1 MPNSQSPIPYPQ
13 LPMNIKSLKKLT
25 LLGSLYI
32 SQFIPAFFIYEALP
46 VFMRQQGVSLQ
57 AIGLLPLVVIP
68 VMLKFLWS
76 PLIDRYGFTRWG
88 HYRFWIICFQ
98 FLVIC
103 TVIGLAFLGINQNF
117 IILLLGMLLL
127 SFLCSSQDIAT
138 DALAVG
144 FLKPEERGLGNGIQ
158 TSGNYAGAVI
168 GGGGMLILLSRWGWK
183 ATLLT
188 MALIM
193 FVALIPI
200 IRYRE
205 RINKP
210 RKASNTKPGLKNL
223 INFYRRPGMGKWLL
237 MLVFYSSGTMM
248 AATMFRPLLV
258 DIGLSLTEI
267 GLLRGI
273 VSYSAG
279 ILGAII
285 AGFLIVP
292 LGRRRS
298 LIVFGLIRIFAICTY
313 LLPAF
318 GVTNL
323 PVLYFVAICVQIS
336 IGMAT
341 TPLYT
346 VMMDKS
352 NLETA
357 GTDYTMQNSIVY
369 FGGIFAAAMSGMIA
383 KIFGYPGVFAIS
395 ILISIIGLL
404 LIIKIYKENTY
415 PQIETNRQN
424 IVN

>member
-1 MPNSQSPIPYPQ
+1 
-13 LPMNIKSLKKLT
+13 
-25 LLGSLYI
+25 
-32 SQFIPAFFIYEALP
+32 
-46 VFMRQQGVSLQ
+46 
-57 AIGLLPLVVIP
+57 
-68 VMLKFLWS
+68 
-76 PLIDRYGFTRWG
+76 
-88 HYRFWIICFQ
+88 
-98 FLVIC
+98 
-103 TVIGLAFLGINQNF
+103 
-117 IILLLGMLLL
+117 
-127 SFLCSSQDIAT
+127 
-138 DALAVG
+138 
-144 FLKPEERGLGNGIQ
+144 
-158 TSGNYAGAVI
+158 
-168 GGGGMLILLSRWGWK
+168 
-183 ATLLT
+183 
-188 MALIM
+188 
-193 FVALIPI
+193 
-200 IRYRE
+200 
-205 RINKP
+205 
-210 RKASNTKPGLKNL
+210 
-223 INFYRRPGMGKWLL
+223 
-237 MLVFYSSGTMM
+237 
-248 AATMFRPLLV
+248 MFRPLLV

>member
-1 MPNSQSPIPYPQ
+1 MINT
-13 LPMNIKSLKKLT
+13 KSLKKLT
-25 LLGSLYI
+25 LIGSLYV
-32 SQFIPAFFIYEALP
+32 SQFIPAFFIYQALP
-46 VFMRQQGVSLQ
+46 VFMRQKGVSLQ
-57 AIGLLPLVVIP
+57 LIGLLPLVVIP

-88 HYRFWIICFQ
+88 HYKFWIICFQ

-103 TVIGLAFLGINQNF
+103 TVISLAFLGINQNF
-117 IILLLGMLLL
+117 VILLLGMLLL

-144 FLKPEERGLGNGIQ
+144 LLEPQERGLGNGIQ
-158 TSGNYAGAVI
+158 TSGNYTGAVI
-168 GGGGMLILLSRWGWK
+168 GGGGMLILLSRWGWR

-193 FVALIPI
+193 LIALIPI
-200 IRYRE
+200 IRHRE

-210 RKASNTKPGLKNL
+210 PTSSKNAPGLKNL
-223 INFYRRPGMGKWLL
+223 ITFYRRPGMGKWLL

-248 AATMFRPLLV
+248 ATTMFRPLLV
-258 DIGLSLTEI
+258 DIGLSLAEI
-267 GLLRGI
+267 GLLLGI

-279 ILGAII
+279 ILGAIL
-285 AGFLIVP
+285 AGLLIVP
-292 LGRRRS
+292 LGRKKS
-298 LIVFGLIRIFAICTY
+298 LILFGLIRTLAICTY

-318 GVTNL
+318 GITNL
-323 PVLYFVAICVQIS
+323 SVLYFVAICVQIS

-352 NLETA
+352 NIDTA

-369 FGGIFAAAMSGMIA
+369 FGGIFAAATSGILA
-383 KIFGYPGVFAIS
+383 KTIGYPGVFAIS
-395 ILISIIGLL
+395 IMISIIGLF
-404 LIIKIYKENTY
+404 LIVKTYKETNY
-415 PQIETNRQN
+415 PQIEVKNCD
-424 IVN
+424 